1 MHPAEITNY
10 LDDAISELAK
20 NRLPD
25 EPGYPSGEIQYASF
39 MMRKEDE
46 MNSQDRQDRKL
57 GAEHKLA
64 KYKGGRVNGNWTG
77 DASKAVV
84 AQGSLKNG

>member
-1 MHPAEITNY
+1 
-10 LDDAISELAK
+10 
-20 NRLPD
+20 
-25 EPGYPSGEIQYASF
+25 

-57 GAEHKLA
+57 GAEDKLA